1 MEKATKKKNPKY
13 AEMVVEAFKK
23 LDSRSGVSRVSIVNY
38 IMANNEFVNKVNAN
52 KYVTKLLNEGVES
65 GQYIQL
71 RGTGANG
78 SFKLSDQLKKEA
90 RAEKDKAARAEKRA
104 EKAAL
109 KREEEKPA
117 KKATPKKAATKSAA
131 ANKSKVDIRK
141 SGVSFKKINTKKLQ
155 MAAKLVKENKMDK
168 PKKGEK
174 LHVSILIKP
183 KAKKAPKSKRAE
195 TIPGKLDPSKFYCFA
210 ILFDFRFRILKKL
223 NKQQHLKQLRNLK
236 SLKKMKKMKN
246 L

>member
-13 AEMVVEAFKK
+13 TEMVVEAFKK

-38 IMANNEFVNKVNAN
+38 LMANYEFVNKVNAN

-109 KREEEKPA
+109 KGEEDKPA
-117 KKATPKKAATKSAA
+117 KKAAPKKTATKSAA

-155 MAAKLVKENKMDK
+155 MAAKLVKEKKMEK

-183 KAKKAPKSKRAE
+183 KAKKAPKAKKGE
-195 TIPGKLDPSKFYCFA
+195 TIPGKLDPTK
-210 ILFDFRFRILKKL
+210 ILLYYFSILTFEF
-223 NKQQHLKQLRNLK
+223 
-236 SLKKMKKMKN
+236 
-246 L
+246 